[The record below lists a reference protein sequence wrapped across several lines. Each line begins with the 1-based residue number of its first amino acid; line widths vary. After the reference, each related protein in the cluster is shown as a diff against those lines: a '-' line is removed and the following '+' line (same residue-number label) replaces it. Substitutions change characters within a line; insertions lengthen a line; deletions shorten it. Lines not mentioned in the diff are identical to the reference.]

1 MLTRTGRTVPLGFRR
16 GTHKAGVVLKHV
28 VGVNESV
35 AHMAAGVAGLGIV
48 QTFGF
53 AAKAHLESGR
63 LVEILENWK
72 PPPHPFYV
80 VYPPNHHLSHRLRV
94 FIDWIV
100 KRFANL
106 DA

>member
-1 MLTRTGRTVPLGFRR
+1 MLTRTERAVPLSLRR
-16 GTHKAGVVLKHV
+16 GTHKADVVLKHV
-28 VGVNESV
+28 VGVNENV
-35 AHMAAGVAGLGIV
+35 AHVAAGVAGLGIV

-63 LVEILENWK
+63 LVEILEGCK
-72 PPPHPFYV
+72 PPPHPFHV
-80 VYPPNHHLSHRLRV
+80 VYPPNRHLSRRLRA

-100 KRFANL
+100 ERFANL